1 MTPIHEHQTLLQSGT
16 PLEAAKA
23 VMILIHGR
31 GDSAQGI
38 MGLSQ
43 EFEQPDFAFVAPQAA
58 NNTWYPF
65 RFIEPTSRNEP
76 YLSSA
81 IQTVNSILEMT
92 QKHVSL
98 ERTFLVGFSQGA
110 CLALEVAA
118 RHGEKFGGVIAFS
131 GGLIGDT
138 LELEKYTNLE
148 QTPIFLGCSDV
159 DAHIPK
165 ARVEESA
172 ALLERLKAN
181 VTMRLYPNFGH
192 SINADELELARTLI
206 KGSLGQSKQNNGL
219 GQ

>member
-1 MTPIHEHQTLLQSGT
+1 MTPIHEHQSLLQSGT

-23 VMILIHGR
+23 VMILLHGR
-31 GDSAQGI
+31 GDTSQGI

-43 EFEQPDFAFVAPQAA
+43 EFEHPDFAFVAPQAA

-76 YLSSA
+76 YLTSA
-81 IQTVNSILEMT
+81 IQTVNNILELT

-98 ERTFLVGFSQGA
+98 QRTFLVGFSQGA

-118 RHGEKFGGVIAFS
+118 RKGGKFGGVIAFS

-138 LELEKYTNLE
+138 LEFEKYQNLE
-148 QTPIFLGCSDV
+148 QTPFFLGCSDV
-159 DAHIPK
+159 DSHIPK
-165 ARVEESA
+165 TRVEESA
-172 ALLERLKAN
+172 VLLEKLGAS

-192 SINADELELARTLI
+192 SINENELEQTRALI
-206 KGSLGQSKQNNGL
+206 KTSLK
-219 GQ
+219 

>member
-1 MTPIHEHQTLLQSGT
+1 MLHSGA
-16 PLEAAKA
+16 PLETANA
-23 VMILIHGR
+23 VMILLHGR
-31 GDSAQGI
+31 GDSSQGI

-43 EFEQPDFAFVAPQAA
+43 EFEQSDFAFIAPQAA

-76 YLSSA
+76 YLTSA
-81 IQTVNSILEMT
+81 IQTVSNILELT

-118 RHGEKFGGVIAFS
+118 RHGGKFGGVIAFS

-138 LELEKYTNLE
+138 LEAEKYKNMA

-159 DAHIPK
+159 DSHIPK
-165 ARVEESA
+165 TRVEESA
-172 ALLERLKAN
+172 ALLEQLGAS

-192 SINADELELARTLI
+192 TINADELEQARALI
-206 KGSLGQSKQNNGL
+206 KTSLG
-219 GQ
+219 

>member
-1 MTPIHEHQTLLQSGT
+1 MTSIHENQTLLQSGAT
-16 PLEAAKA
+16 LETAKA

-43 EFEQPDFAFVAPQAA
+43 EFEHPDFAFFAPQAA

-76 YLSSA
+76 HLSSA
-81 IQTVNSILEMT
+81 IQTIKNTLEMT
-92 QKHVSL
+92 KKHVPL
-98 ERTFLVGFSQGA
+98 ERTFLLGFSQGA

-131 GGLIGDT
+131 GGLIGDI
-138 LELEKYTNLE
+138 LEFEKYKNLA
-148 QTPIFLGCSDV
+148 QTPIFLGCSDI

-165 ARVEESA
+165 TRVEESA
-172 ALLERLKAN
+172 VLLEKLGAT

-192 SINADELELARTLI
+192 SINADELEQARAII
-206 KGSLGQSKQNNGL
+206 KTSLG
-219 GQ
+219 

>member
-1 MTPIHEHQTLLQSGT
+1 
-16 PLEAAKA
+16 
-23 VMILIHGR
+23 MILLHGR

-43 EFEQPDFAFVAPQAA
+43 EFAHPDFAFIAPQAA

-76 YLSSA
+76 HLSSA
-81 IQTVNSILEMT
+81 IQTVSDILDMT
-92 QKHVSL
+92 QKHVPL

-118 RHGEKFGGVIAFS
+118 RHGSKFGGVIAFS

-138 LELEKYTNLE
+138 LEPEKYQNLE
-148 QTPIFLGCSDV
+148 QTPVFLGCSDV
-159 DAHIPK
+159 DSHIPK
-165 ARVEESA
+165 TRVEESA
-172 ALLERLKAN
+172 MLLENLGAN

-192 SINADELELARTLI
+192 AINENELELARVLV
-206 KGSLGQSKQNNGL
+206 KNSLG
-219 GQ
+219 

>member
-1 MTPIHEHQTLLQSGT
+1 MTQIHENQTLLQSGT

-31 GDSAQGI
+31 GDSRQGI

-43 EFEQPDFAFVAPQAA
+43 EFETQDIAFLAPQAA

-81 IQTVNSILEMT
+81 IQTINNILEMT
-92 QKHVSL
+92 QKHL
-98 ERTFLVGFSQGA
+98 PLHRTFLLGFSQGA

-118 RHGEKFGGVIAFS
+118 RHGAKFGGVIAFS

-138 LELEKYTNLE
+138 LEPERYQNLE
-148 QTPIFLGCSDV
+148 QTPVFLGCSDV

-165 ARVEESA
+165 TRVEESA
-172 ALLERLKAN
+172 AVLERLNAN

-192 SINADELELARTLI
+192 AINADELEQARAII
-206 KGSLGQSKQNNGL
+206 KTSLP
-219 GQ
+219 

>member
-1 MTPIHEHQTLLQSGT
+1 MTIHENQTMLQSGT
-16 PLEAAKA
+16 PLEAANA

-38 MGLSQ
+38 MGLSH
-43 EFEQPDFAFVAPQAA
+43 EFEQSDMAFIAPQAA

-81 IQTVNSILEMT
+81 IQTVSNILELS

-118 RHGEKFGGVIAFS
+118 RHGAKFGGVIAFS
-131 GGLIGDT
+131 GGLIGDN
-138 LELEKYTNLE
+138 LEIEKYKNLE
-148 QTPIFLGCSDV
+148 QTPFFLGCSDV

-172 ALLERLKAN
+172 LLLERLDAN

-192 SINADELELARTLI
+192 AINQDELELARALI
-206 KGSLGQSKQNNGL
+206 KTSLG
-219 GQ
+219 

>member
-1 MTPIHEHQTLLQSGT
+1 MTPIHENQTVLKTGA

-43 EFEQPDFAFVAPQAA
+43 EFAFSDFAFLAPQAA
-58 NNTWYPF
+58 NNTWYPY
-65 RFIEPTSRNEP
+65 RFIEPTTRNEP

-81 IQTVNSILEMT
+81 IQTINNIFKLT
-92 QKHVSL
+92 QKHVPL

-118 RHGEKFGGVIAFS
+118 RHGGHFGGVIAFS
-131 GGLIGDT
+131 GGLIGDR
-138 LELEKYTNLE
+138 LEPLKYQNLE

-159 DAHIPK
+159 DSHIPK
-165 ARVEESA
+165 ARVKESA
-172 ALLERLKAN
+172 VLLEKLGAN
-181 VTMRLYPNFGH
+181 VTLRLYPNFSH
-192 SINADELELARTLI
+192 SINENELELARVLVNN
-206 KGSLGQSKQNNGL
+206 SLG
-219 GQ
+219 

>member
-1 MTPIHEHQTLLQSGT
+1 VTQIHEHQTLLHSGT
-16 PLEAAKA
+16 TLEAANTA
-23 VMILIHGR
+23 MILIHGR

-38 MGLSQ
+38 MGLDQ
-43 EFEQPDFAFVAPQAA
+43 EFEQSDMAFLAPQAA

-81 IQTVNSILEMT
+81 IQTVNNILELT
-92 QKHVSL
+92 QKHVPL

-118 RHGEKFGGVIAFS
+118 RHGTKLGGVIAFS

-138 LELEKYTNLE
+138 LEIEKYKTLA
-148 QTPIFLGCSDV
+148 QTPFFLGCSDV

-165 ARVEESA
+165 TRVEESA
-172 ALLERLKAN
+172 VLLERLDAN
-181 VTMRLYPNFGH
+181 VNMRLYPNFGH
-192 SINADELELARTLI
+192 SINADELEQARALI
-206 KGSLGQSKQNNGL
+206 KTSLE
-219 GQ
+219 

>member
-1 MTPIHEHQTLLQSGT
+1 MTPIHEHQSLLKSAT
-16 PLEAAKA
+16 PLEAANA

-38 MGLSQ
+38 MGLSS
-43 EFEQPDFAFVAPQAA
+43 EFEQADFAFIAPQAA

-65 RFIEPTSRNEP
+65 RFIEPTNRNEP

-81 IQTVNSILEMT
+81 IQTINNLLELT
-92 QKHVSL
+92 QKHVPLS
-98 ERTFLVGFSQGA
+98 RTFLVGFSQGA

-118 RHGEKFGGVIAFS
+118 RHGAKFGGVLAFS

-138 LELEKYTNLE
+138 LELEKYKNLE

-172 ALLERLKAN
+172 ALLERLNAN
-181 VTMRLYPNFGH
+181 VIMRIYPNFGH
-192 SINADELELARTLI
+192 SINADELELARALI
-206 KGSLGQSKQNNGL
+206 KDSLQ
-219 GQ
+219 

>member
-1 MTPIHEHQTLLQSGT
+1 MTPIHENQSVLHSGA
-16 PLEAAKA
+16 PLETANA
-23 VMILIHGR
+23 VMILLHGR
-31 GDSAQGI
+31 GDSSQGI

-43 EFEQPDFAFVAPQAA
+43 EFEQSDFAFIAPQAA

-76 YLSSA
+76 YLTSA
-81 IQTVNSILEMT
+81 IQTVSNILELT

-118 RHGEKFGGVIAFS
+118 RHGGKFGGVIAFS

-138 LELEKYTNLE
+138 LEAEKYKNMA

-159 DAHIPK
+159 DSHIPK
-165 ARVEESA
+165 TRVEESA
-172 ALLERLKAN
+172 ALLEQLGAS

-192 SINADELELARTLI
+192 TINADELEQARALI
-206 KGSLGQSKQNNGL
+206 KTSLG
-219 GQ
+219 